1 MDYEYQSWDG
11 NSSQAS
17 GEPEYLLVEAAS
29 SSDYVPDNGNKAKPS
44 VPGRAPR

>member
-1 MDYEYQSWDG
+1 MTMDYEYQSWDG

-29 SSDYVPDNGNKAKPS
+29 KDIMKRQEMA
-44 VPGRAPR
+44 